1 MTPPAVSLYKEDSP
15 MREQQNKTINHS
27 GTTEEQMATQQ
38 GHQAEGSTK
47 KHRTFLGYLALMGPA
62 FVVGA
67 WQFGPG
73 NLTTAVQAG
82 SRFDYTLVWVI
93 AVSTILMIFFT
104 DMSVRLGIA
113 TPVSLISSIKEH
125 LGKWV
130 GLLAGFGVFGIT
142 LMFSVGNA
150 VGSGLGL
157 SLIFGGSPVLWTVV
171 CTIAVGI
178 VLAFKNVYGIV
189 EKALLVIVVLMG
201 LAFIAST
208 VVAQPD
214 WYRSMAGMVPSLP
227 AGSEILIVALVGT
240 NFSINAAF
248 YTSYG
253 IKEHRRTRAD
263 YRDITLVD
271 TIPGIVAPGIMT
283 ALVIMVAA
291 AVLGKTGAEAGTINA
306 LASIFTPLAGP
317 TGAMLF
323 ALGLSGA
330 AFSSMIANAT
340 AGGTM
345 LSDAI
350 GRGAKAG
357 SPAARIF
364 TAAILV
370 FGMIIT
376 LSFQSSPVGLIV
388 IAQSLTVLIA
398 PLLGVLIVTMA
409 NKTAVMGDLRNKWW
423 QNLFGAI
430 GLIAIFALSFRL
442 ISTLI
447 G

>member
-1 MTPPAVSLYKEDSP
+1 
-15 MREQQNKTINHS
+15 MREQQNKTITRTGHR
-27 GTTEEQMATQQ
+27 EEQMATQQ
-38 GHQAEGSTK
+38 GQQPAAAPK
-47 KHRTFLGYLALMGPA
+47 RRTFLGYLALMGPA

-82 SRFDYTLVWVI
+82 SRFDYSLVWVI
-93 AVSTILMIFFT
+93 AVSTVMMIFFT
-104 DMSVRLGIA
+104 DMSVRLGIV
-113 TPVSLISSIKEH
+113 TPTSLITSIKDH

-130 GLLAGFGVFGIT
+130 GVLAGFGVFGIT

-157 SLIFGGSPVLWTVV
+157 SLVFGGSPVLWTIV

-178 VLAFKNVYGIV
+178 VLAFKNVYGVV

-214 WYRSMAGMVPSLP
+214 WYRALEGAVPTLP
-227 AGSEILIVALVGT
+227 AGSEILVVALVGT

-248 YTSYG
+248 YTAYG
-253 IKEHRRTRAD
+253 IKEHKRTRAD
-263 YRDITLVD
+263 YRDITLAD

-291 AVLGKTGAEAGTINA
+291 AVLGRTGGEAGTINA

-317 TGAMLF
+317 VGSMVF

-345 LSDAI
+345 VSDAL

-357 SPAARIF
+357 SPMARIF
-364 TAAILV
+364 TGMILA
-370 FGMIIT
+370 FGLIIT
-376 LSFQSSPVGLIV
+376 LLFQSSPVGLIV

-398 PLLGVLIVTMA
+398 PLLGVLIVVMA
-409 NKTAVMGDLRNKWW
+409 NKASVMGDLRNKWW
-423 QNLFGAI
+423 QNLFAAI
-430 GLIAIFALSFRL
+430 GMIAIIASSIRL
-442 ISTLI
+442 ITTLI

>member
-1 MTPPAVSLYKEDSP
+1 MSEPNNTITSPHTHRGRTVTRDDHPGPAAPAK
-15 MREQQNKTINHS
+15 R
-27 GTTEEQMATQQ
+27 
-38 GHQAEGSTK
+38 
-47 KHRTFLGYLALMGPA
+47 RTFLGYLALMGPA

-82 SRFDYTLVWVI
+82 SRFDYSLVWVI
-93 AVSTILMIFFT
+93 AVSTVLMIFFT
-104 DMSVRLGIA
+104 DMSVRLGITA
-113 TPVSLISSIKEH
+113 PGSLITAIKQH

-130 GLLAGFGVFGIT
+130 GVLAGLGVFGIT

-157 SLIFGGSPVLWTVV
+157 SLVFGGSPVLWSVV
-171 CTIAVGI
+171 CTAAVAF
-178 VLAFKNVYGIV
+178 VLAFRNVYGVV

-201 LAFIAST
+201 IAFIAST
-208 VVAQPD
+208 IVAQPD
-214 WYRSMAGMVPSLP
+214 WYRSMEGMVPSLP

-253 IKEHRRTRAD
+253 IKENGRTRAD

-306 LASIFTPLAGP
+306 LASVFAPLAGP
-317 TGAMLF
+317 VGSMLF

-345 LSDAI
+345 LSDGL
-350 GRGAKAG
+350 GRGAQAG
-357 SPAARIF
+357 SPTARIF
-364 TAAILV
+364 TGVILA
-370 FGMIIT
+370 FGLVIT

-398 PLLGVLIVTMA
+398 PLLGALIVIMA
-409 NKTAVMGDLRNKWW
+409 NKKAVMGDLRNKWW

-430 GLIAIFALSFRL
+430 GLIAIIASSIRL
-442 ISTLI
+442 ITTLI

>member
-1 MTPPAVSLYKEDSP
+1 
-15 MREQQNKTINHS
+15 MREQNKTISRS
-27 GTTEEQMATQQ
+27 GHREEQMATQQ
-38 GHQAEGSTK
+38 GHQAEDATK
-47 KHRTFLGYLALMGPA
+47 KQRTFLGYLALMGPA

-82 SRFDYTLVWVI
+82 SRYDYTLVWVI

-113 TPVSLISSIKEH
+113 TPTSLITSIKEH
-125 LGKWV
+125 LGRPLGV
-130 GLLAGFGVFGIT
+130 LAGLGVFGIT

-157 SLIFGGSPVLWTVV
+157 SLVFGGSPVLWTVV
-171 CTIAVGI
+171 CTAAVAL
-178 VLAFKNVYGIV
+178 VLAFRNVYGIV
-189 EKALLVIVVLMG
+189 EKALLVIVALMAV
-201 LAFIAST
+201 AFVASA

-214 WYRSMAGMVPSLP
+214 WYRALEGAIPSLP
-227 AGSEILIVALVGT
+227 AGSEILVVALVGT

-253 IKEHRRTRAD
+253 VKEHKRTRAD

-283 ALVIMVAA
+283 ALVILVAA
-291 AVLGKTGAEAGTINA
+291 SVLGQTGGEATSIGA
-306 LASIFTPLAGP
+306 LASIFEPLAGP
-317 TGAMLF
+317 VGSMLF

-345 LSDAI
+345 LSDAM

-357 SPAARIF
+357 SPAARIV
-364 TAAILV
+364 TGVILA
-370 FGMIIT
+370 FGLIIT

-398 PLLGVLIVTMA
+398 PLLGVLLIVMS
-409 NKTAVMGDLRNKWW
+409 NKTAVMGELRNKWW
-423 QNLFGAI
+423 QNFFAVV
-430 GLIAIFALSFRL
+430 GLITIVASSLRL
-442 ISTLI
+442 ITLLI

>member
-1 MTPPAVSLYKEDSP
+1 MSLYKEDSP
-15 MREQQNKTINHS
+15 MREQQNKTITHPA
-27 GTTEEQMATQQ
+27 TREEQMAAPQ
-38 GHQAEGSTK
+38 GNQAPETTRT
-47 KHRTFLGYLALMGPA
+47 HRTFLQYLALMGPA

-82 SRFDYTLVWVI
+82 SRFDYSLVWVI
-93 AVSTILMIFFT
+93 AVSTVLMIFFT
-104 DMSVRLGIA
+104 DMSVRLGIT
-113 TPVSLISSIKEH
+113 TPTSLITSIKEH

-130 GLLAGFGVFGIT
+130 GVLAGFGVFGIT

-171 CTIAVGI
+171 CTAAVGF
-178 VLAFKNVYGIV
+178 VLAFRNVYGIV
-189 EKALLVIVVLMG
+189 EKALLAIVVLMG
-201 LAFIAST
+201 IAFIAST

-214 WYRSMAGMVPSLP
+214 WYRAMEGMAPQLP

-271 TIPGIVAPGIMT
+271 TIPGIIAPGIMT

-291 AVLGKTGAEAGTINA
+291 AVLGKTGAEAGTISA

-317 TGAMLF
+317 FGAMLF

-345 LSDAI
+345 LSDAM

-357 SPAARIF
+357 SPAARIV
-364 TAAILV
+364 TGIILA
-370 FGMIIT
+370 FGLVIT

-398 PLLGVLIVTMA
+398 PLLGVLILVMA
-409 NKTAVMGDLRNKWW
+409 NKAAVMGDLRNKWW

-430 GLIAIFALSFRL
+430 GLIAIIASSIRL
-442 ISTLI
+442 ITTLI

>member
-1 MTPPAVSLYKEDSP
+1 MLLQKEDSQ
-15 MREQQNKTINHS
+15 MREHNRTITHP
-27 GTTEEQMATQQ
+27 GTTEEQMAAQQ
-38 GHQAEGSTK
+38 GNPAQVTTK

-82 SRFDYTLVWVI
+82 SRFDYSLVWVI
-93 AVSTILMIFFT
+93 AVSTVLMIFFT

-113 TPVSLISSIKEH
+113 TPTSLITSIKEH
-125 LGKWV
+125 LGKPI
-130 GLLAGFGVFGIT
+130 GILAGFGVFGIT

-171 CTIAVGI
+171 CTAAVGF

-201 LAFIAST
+201 IAFIAST

-214 WYRSMAGMVPSLP
+214 WYRSMEGMVPQLP

-253 IKEHRRTRAD
+253 VKEHRRTRDD

-317 TGAMLF
+317 VGAMVF

-345 LSDAI
+345 LSDAL
-350 GRGAKAG
+350 GRGAQAG
-357 SPAARIF
+357 SPMARIV
-364 TAAILV
+364 TGMILA
-370 FGMIIT
+370 FGLIIT

-398 PLLGVLIVTMA
+398 PLLGVLIVIMA

-423 QNLFGAI
+423 HNLFAAI
-430 GLIAIFALSFRL
+430 GLIAIIASSIRL
-442 ISTLI
+442 ITTLI

>member
-1 MTPPAVSLYKEDSP
+1 
-15 MREQQNKTINHS
+15 MREQNKTITRSDHR
-27 GTTEEQMATQQ
+27 EEQMATQQ
-38 GHQAEGSTK
+38 GHQPGATTLK
-47 KHRTFLGYLALMGPA
+47 RRTFLGYLALMGPA

-93 AVSTILMIFFT
+93 ALSTVLMIFFT

-113 TPVSLISSIKEH
+113 TPTSLITSIKDH

-130 GLLAGFGVFGIT
+130 GVLAGFGVFGIT

-157 SLIFGGSPVLWTVV
+157 SLVFGGSPVLWTIV

-178 VLAFKNVYGIV
+178 VLAFRNVYGIV
-189 EKALLVIVVLMG
+189 EKVLLVIVVLMA

-214 WYRSMAGMVPSLP
+214 WYRALEGSVPTLP
-227 AGSEILIVALVGT
+227 AGSEILVVALVGT

-263 YRDITLVD
+263 YRDITLAD

-291 AVLGKTGAEAGTINA
+291 AVLGRTGAEAGTINA
-306 LASIFTPLAGP
+306 LASVFTPLAGP
-317 TGAMLF
+317 VGSMIF

-345 LSDAI
+345 VSDAL

-357 SPAARIF
+357 SPMARIF
-364 TAAILV
+364 TGMILA
-370 FGMIIT
+370 FGLIIT

-398 PLLGVLIVTMA
+398 PLLGVLIVVMA
-409 NKTAVMGDLRNKWW
+409 NKAYVMGDLRNKWW
-423 QNLFGAI
+423 HNLFAAI
-430 GLIAIFALSFRL
+430 GLIAIIASSIRL
-442 ISTLI
+442 ITTLI

>member
-1 MTPPAVSLYKEDSP
+1 MSE
-15 MREQQNKTINHS
+15 QNKTIHPLDKR
-27 GTTEEQMATQQ
+27 GQMVTHEDNA
-38 GHQAEGSTK
+38 APAVPAK
-47 KHRTFLGYLALMGPA
+47 RRTFLGYLALMGPA

-93 AVSTILMIFFT
+93 AVSTVLMIFFT
-104 DMSVRLGIA
+104 DMSVRLGIV
-113 TPVSLISSIKEH
+113 TPTSLITSIKEH

-130 GLLAGFGVFGIT
+130 GVMAGFGVFGIT

-171 CTIAVGI
+171 CTAAVGF
-178 VLAFKNVYGIV
+178 VLAFRNVYGII
-189 EKALLVIVVLMG
+189 EKALLVIVALMAV
-201 LAFIAST
+201 AFVASA

-214 WYRSMAGMVPSLP
+214 WYRSMEGMVPQLP

-253 IKEHRRTRAD
+253 VKEHRRSRAD

-283 ALVIMVAA
+283 ALVIIVAA
-291 AVLGKTGAEAGTINA
+291 SVLGKTGAEAGTINA
-306 LASIFTPLAGP
+306 LASVFAPLAGP
-317 TGAMLF
+317 VGSILF

-345 LSDAI
+345 LSDAL

-357 SPAARIF
+357 STTARVVTGI
-364 TAAILV
+364 ILA
-370 FGMIIT
+370 FGLVIT
-376 LSFQSSPVGLIV
+376 LLFQSSPVGLIV

-398 PLLGVLIVTMA
+398 PMLGILLFIMS
-409 NKTAVMGDLRNKWW
+409 NKPELMGSLRNRWW
-423 QNLFGAI
+423 HNLLGAI
-430 GLIAIFALSFRL
+430 GLIAIVASSVRL
-442 ISTLI
+442 ITTLLS
-447 G
+447 

>member
-1 MTPPAVSLYKEDSP
+1 

>member
-1 MTPPAVSLYKEDSP
+1 
-15 MREQQNKTINHS
+15 MREQQNKTINHP
-27 GTTEEQMATQQ
+27 GTREEQMATQQ
-38 GHQAEGSTK
+38 GNPAQGTTK

-82 SRFDYTLVWVI
+82 SRFDYSLVWVI

-113 TPVSLISSIKEH
+113 TPTSLITSIKDH

-130 GLLAGFGVFGIT
+130 GVLAGFGVFGIT

-171 CTIAVGI
+171 CTAAVGF
-178 VLAFKNVYGIV
+178 VLAFRNVYGIV

-201 LAFIAST
+201 IAFIAST

-214 WYRSMAGMVPSLP
+214 WYRSMEGLVPQLP

-317 TGAMLF
+317 VGAMLF

-345 LSDAI
+345 LSDAM

-357 SPAARIF
+357 SPAARIV
-364 TAAILV
+364 TGMILA
-370 FGMIIT
+370 FGLIIT
-376 LSFQSSPVGLIV
+376 LSFQSSPVALIV

-398 PLLGVLIVTMA
+398 PLLGVLIVIMA
-409 NKTAVMGDLRNKWW
+409 NRRSVMGDLRNKWW
-423 QNLFGAI
+423 HNLFGAI
-430 GLIAIFALSFRL
+430 GLIAIIASSIRL
-442 ISTLI
+442 ITTLL

>member
-1 MTPPAVSLYKEDSP
+1 
-15 MREQQNKTINHS
+15 MREQNKTITRSAHR
-27 GTTEEQMATQQ
+27 EEQMATQQ
-38 GHQAEGSTK
+38 GNQPATAPK
-47 KHRTFLGYLALMGPA
+47 RRTFLGYLALMGPA

-82 SRFDYTLVWVI
+82 SRFDYSLVWVI
-93 AVSTILMIFFT
+93 AVSTVMMIFFT
-104 DMSVRLGIA
+104 DMSVRLGIV
-113 TPVSLISSIKEH
+113 TPTSLITSIKDH

-130 GLLAGFGVFGIT
+130 GVLAGFGVFGIT

-157 SLIFGGSPVLWTVV
+157 SLVFGGSPVLWTIV

-178 VLAFKNVYGIV
+178 VLAFKNVYGVV

-214 WYRSMAGMVPSLP
+214 WYRALEGAVPTLP
-227 AGSEILIVALVGT
+227 AGSEILVVALVGT

-248 YTSYG
+248 YTAYG
-253 IKEHRRTRAD
+253 IKEHKRTRAD
-263 YRDITLVD
+263 YRDITLAD

-291 AVLGKTGAEAGTINA
+291 AVLGRTGGEAGTINA

-317 TGAMLF
+317 VGSMVF

-345 LSDAI
+345 VSDAL

-357 SPAARIF
+357 SPMARIF
-364 TAAILV
+364 T
-370 FGMIIT
+370 GMILAFGLIST
-376 LSFQSSPVGLIV
+376 LLFQSSPVGLIV

-398 PLLGVLIVTMA
+398 PLLGVLIVVMA
-409 NKTAVMGDLRNKWW
+409 NKASVMGDLRNKWW
-423 QNLFGAI
+423 QNLFAAI
-430 GLIAIFALSFRL
+430 GMIAIIASSIRL
-442 ISTLI
+442 ITTLI

>member
-1 MTPPAVSLYKEDSP
+1 
-15 MREQQNKTINHS
+15 MREHNRTITMSQQTDS
-27 GTTEEQMATQQ
+27 RMATPHVDPSPAAT
-38 GHQAEGSTK
+38 GRR
-47 KHRTFLGYLALMGPA
+47 RTFLGYLALMGPA

-82 SRFDYTLVWVI
+82 SRFDYTLLWVI

-113 TPVSLISSIKEH
+113 TPTSLITSIKEH
-125 LGKWV
+125 LGKPV
-130 GLLAGFGVFGIT
+130 GVLAGFGVFGIT

-157 SLIFGGSPVLWTVV
+157 SLVFGGSPVLWTVV
-171 CTIAVGI
+171 CTAAVAV
-178 VLAFKNVYGIV
+178 VLAFRNVYGIV

-201 LAFIAST
+201 LAFVAST

-214 WYRSMAGMVPSLP
+214 WYRALEGAIPTLP
-227 AGSEILIVALVGT
+227 AGSEILVVALVGT

-253 IKEHRRTRAD
+253 IKEHKRTPAD
-263 YRDITLVD
+263 YRDITLAD

-291 AVLGKTGAEAGTINA
+291 AVLGRTGAEAGTINA
-306 LASIFTPLAGP
+306 LASVFTPLAGP
-317 TGAMLF
+317 VGAMVF

-345 LSDAI
+345 VSDAL

-357 SPAARIF
+357 SPMARIF
-364 TAAILV
+364 TGVILA
-370 FGMIIT
+370 FGLIIT
-376 LSFQSSPVGLIV
+376 LSFQSSPVGMIV

-398 PLLGVLIVTMA
+398 PLLGVLIVIMA
-409 NKTAVMGDLRNKWW
+409 NKASIMGDLRNKWW
-423 QNLFGAI
+423 HNLFAVI
-430 GLIAIFALSFRL
+430 GLVAIIASSIRL
-442 ISTLI
+442 ITTLI

>member
-1 MTPPAVSLYKEDSP
+1 MSE
-15 MREQQNKTINHS
+15 QNKTIPS
-27 GTTEEQMATQQ
+27 PDKQR
-38 GHQAEGSTK
+38 GHMVAHEDNAALAAPAK
-47 KHRTFLGYLALMGPA
+47 RRTFLGYLALMGPA

-82 SRFDYTLVWVI
+82 SRFDYSLVWVI
-93 AVSTILMIFFT
+93 AVSTVLMIFFT
-104 DMSVRLGIA
+104 DMSVRLGIV
-113 TPVSLISSIKEH
+113 TPTSLIASIKDH

-130 GLLAGFGVFGIT
+130 GVLAGFGVFGIT

-178 VLAFKNVYGIV
+178 VLAFRNVYGIV

-201 LAFIAST
+201 IAFIAST

-214 WYRSMAGMVPSLP
+214 WYRSMAGMVPQLP
-227 AGSEILIVALVGT
+227 PGSEILIVALVGT

-317 TGAMLF
+317 VGAMLF

-345 LSDAI
+345 LSDAL

-357 SPAARIF
+357 SPTARIV
-364 TAAILV
+364 TGIILA
-370 FGMIIT
+370 FGLVIT

-398 PLLGVLIVTMA
+398 PLLGVLLFIMA
-409 NKTAVMGDLRNKWW
+409 NRTSIMGSLRNKWW
-423 QNLFGAI
+423 HNLFGAI
-430 GLIAIFALSFRL
+430 GLVAIIASSVRL
-442 ISTLI
+442 ITVLI

>member
-1 MTPPAVSLYKEDSP
+1 MSEP
-15 MREQQNKTINHS
+15 NKTIASPHAHRGQTVTHESNPVP
-27 GTTEEQMATQQ
+27 A
-38 GHQAEGSTK
+38 APTK
-47 KHRTFLGYLALMGPA
+47 RRTFLGYLALMGPA

-82 SRFDYTLVWVI
+82 SRYDYTLVWV
-93 AVSTILMIFFT
+93 ILMIFFT

-113 TPVSLISSIKEH
+113 TPTSLITSIKDH

-130 GLLAGFGVFGIT
+130 GVLAGFGVFGIT

-157 SLIFGGSPVLWTVV
+157 SLVFGGSPVLWTVV
-171 CTIAVGI
+171 CTAAVAF
-178 VLAFKNVYGIV
+178 VLAFRNVYGIV
-189 EKALLVIVVLMG
+189 EKALLVIVALMAV
-201 LAFIAST
+201 AFVASA

-214 WYRSMAGMVPSLP
+214 WYRSMEGMVPQLP

-253 IKEHRRTRAD
+253 IKENRRTRAD

-306 LASIFTPLAGP
+306 LASVFAPLAGP
-317 TGAMLF
+317 VGSMLF

-345 LSDAI
+345 FSDAL

-357 SPAARIF
+357 SPTARIF
-364 TAAILV
+364 TGVILA
-370 FGMIIT
+370 FGLLIT
-376 LSFQSSPVGLIV
+376 LAFQSSPVGLIV

-398 PLLGVLIVTMA
+398 PMLGVLIVIMA
-409 NKTAVMGDLRNKWW
+409 NKASLMGSLRNRWW
-423 QNLFGAI
+423 HNLFGVI
-430 GLIAIFALSFRL
+430 GLITIIASSLRL
-442 ISTLI
+442 ITTLL

>member
-1 MTPPAVSLYKEDSP
+1 MSEPNKTIASPLAQREQTVTHENTPAATPPAK
-15 MREQQNKTINHS
+15 R
-27 GTTEEQMATQQ
+27 
-38 GHQAEGSTK
+38 
-47 KHRTFLGYLALMGPA
+47 RTFLGYLALMGPA

-82 SRFDYTLVWVI
+82 SRYEYTLVWVI

-113 TPVSLISSIKEH
+113 TPTSLIASIKHH
-125 LGKWV
+125 LGKPIGV
-130 GLLAGFGVFGIT
+130 LAGFGVFGIT

-157 SLIFGGSPVLWTVV
+157 SMVFGGSAVLWTVA
-171 CTIAVGI
+171 CTATVAF
-178 VLAFKNVYGIV
+178 VLAFRNVYGIV
-189 EKALLVIVVLMG
+189 EKALLAIVALMAV
-201 LAFIAST
+201 AFVASA

-214 WYRSMAGMVPSLP
+214 WYRSLEGMTPILP

-283 ALVIMVAA
+283 ALVIIVAA
-291 AVLGKTGAEAGTINA
+291 AVLGRTGGEATSINA
-306 LASIFTPLAGP
+306 LASVFAPLAGP
-317 TGAMLF
+317 VGSVLF

-345 LSDAI
+345 LSDAL
-350 GRGAKAG
+350 GRGATAG
-357 SPAARIF
+357 SPTARIF
-364 TAAILV
+364 TGAILA
-370 FGMIIT
+370 FGLLIT

-398 PLLGVLIVTMA
+398 PLLGVLLVIMS
-409 NKTAVMGDLRNKWW
+409 NKKAVMGDLRNRWW
-423 QNLFGAI
+423 HNLFGAI
-430 GLIAIFALSFRL
+430 GLVTILASSVRL
-442 ISTLI
+442 ITTLI

>member
-1 MTPPAVSLYKEDSP
+1 
-15 MREQQNKTINHS
+15 MREQQNKTITHP
-27 GTTEEQMATQQ
+27 GTREDQTATQQ

-263 YRDITLVD
+263 YKDITLVD

-364 TAAILV
+364 TAAILA

-409 NKTAVMGDLRNKWW
+409 NKTALMGDLRNKWW
-423 QNLFGAI
+423 HNLFGAI
-430 GLIAIFALSFRL
+430 GLIAIIALSIRL

>member
-1 MTPPAVSLYKEDSP
+1 MSEHNRTITHPAQ
-15 MREQQNKTINHS
+15 RES
-27 GTTEEQMATQQ
+27 RMATPHVDPSPATT
-38 GHQAEGSTK
+38 GK
-47 KHRTFLGYLALMGPA
+47 RRTFLGYLALMGPA

-82 SRFDYTLVWVI
+82 SRYDYTLVWVI

-113 TPVSLISSIKEH
+113 TPTSLITSIKEH
-125 LGKWV
+125 LGRPV
-130 GLLAGFGVFGIT
+130 GVLAGVGVFGIT

-157 SLIFGGSPVLWTVV
+157 SLVFGGSPVLWTVA
-171 CTIAVGI
+171 CTVAVAL
-178 VLAFKNVYGIV
+178 VLAFRNVYGII
-189 EKALLVIVVLMG
+189 EKALLVIVALMAV
-201 LAFIAST
+201 AFVASA

-214 WYRSMAGMVPSLP
+214 WYRALEGAVPTLP
-227 AGSEILIVALVGT
+227 VGSEILIVALVGT

-253 IKEHRRTRAD
+253 IKENKRTRAD

-271 TIPGIVAPGIMT
+271 TVPGIVAPGIMT
-283 ALVIMVAA
+283 ALVILVAA
-291 AVLGKTGAEAGTINA
+291 AVLGKTGGDAASIGA
-306 LASIFTPLAGP
+306 LASIFEPLAGP
-317 TGAMLF
+317 VGSMLF

-345 LSDAI
+345 FSDAM
-350 GRGAKAG
+350 GRGANAG
-357 SPAARIF
+357 SPAARVV
-364 TAAILV
+364 TGVILA
-370 FGMIIT
+370 FGLVVT
-376 LSFQSSPVGLIV
+376 LSFQASPVGLIV

-398 PLLGVLIVTMA
+398 PLLGVLLLIMS
-409 NKTAVMGDLRNKWW
+409 NKTAVMGDLRNTWW
-423 QNLFGAI
+423 QNLFGII
-430 GLIAIFALSFRL
+430 GLVAIVATSIRL
-442 ISTLI
+442 ITTLI

>member
-1 MTPPAVSLYKEDSP
+1 
-15 MREQQNKTINHS
+15 MREQNRTITRPGHGKT
-27 GTTEEQMATQQ
+27 EPQMATQ
-38 GHQAEGSTK
+38 HESTTPGAATTAK
-47 KHRTFLGYLALMGPA
+47 RRTFLGYLALMGPA

-104 DMSVRLGIA
+104 DMSVRLGIV
-113 TPVSLISSIKEH
+113 TPTSLITSIKEH
-125 LGKWV
+125 LGKPV
-130 GLLAGFGVFGIT
+130 GVLAGVGVFGIT

-171 CTIAVGI
+171 CTAAVAF
-178 VLAFKNVYGIV
+178 VLAFRNVYGIV
-189 EKALLVIVVLMG
+189 EKALLVIVALMAV
-201 LAFIAST
+201 AFVASA

-214 WYRSMAGMVPSLP
+214 WYRSMEGMVPQLP

-253 IKEHRRTRAD
+253 IKENRRTRAD

-271 TIPGIVAPGIMT
+271 TVPGIVAPGIMT

-306 LASIFTPLAGP
+306 LASVFAPLAGP
-317 TGAMLF
+317 VGSMLF

-345 LSDAI
+345 FSDAL

-357 SPAARIF
+357 SPVARVV
-364 TAAILV
+364 TGVILA
-370 FGMIIT
+370 FGLIIT
-376 LSFQSSPVGLIV
+376 LTFQSSPVGLIV

-398 PLLGVLIVTMA
+398 PMLGVLLFIMA
-409 NKTAVMGDLRNKWW
+409 NKSSLMGDLRNRWW
-423 QNLFGAI
+423 HNLFGAI
-430 GLIAIFALSFRL
+430 GLVAIVASSIRL
-442 ISTLI
+442 ITTLL